1 MNSGGSILLSA
12 LRISKSKKRD
22 LKLSGPL
29 NRYTLAHD
37 MTPMNKFSRS
47 YLFRFTIS
55 TVQIDSPIPRPG
67 PSYDPPF

>member
-1 MNSGGSILLSA
+1 MNSGGSIILSV

-22 LKLSGPL
+22 YKLSSPL
-29 NRYTLAHD
+29 SRYTLARD

-55 TVQIDSPIPRPG
+55 QSR
-67 PSYDPPF
+67 